1 MTVMSDHRGDLFP
14 STERTW
20 IADRLSRGSA
30 SEVHAHLMSTYSGPL
45 AGYLSATNFRELG
58 APGDLVAGY
67 FASRLSQEGWLRAWQ
82 ESGLRLRR
90 WLMNGLLLYCHEQ
103 VAARL
108 RDNRVALRPSAEL
121 VDIEAEVDDAVRV
134 FERVWARGVIEQATS
149 RARELCK
156 AAGQDSHWE
165 LFMRHHV
172 GQQPYSA
179 LAPEFGVTEQQ
190 AAGMVR
196 TAGIKLRRALLE
208 ILVRDG
214 APDAALDEEIAE
226 LLRAMERS

>member
-1 MTVMSDHRGDLFP
+1 MAITVDQRGDLFP

-20 IADRLSRGSA
+20 IADRLERGSA
-30 SEVHAHLMSTYSGPL
+30 REVHAHLMSAYSGPL
-45 AGYLSATNFRELG
+45 SGYVSATSFRDLG
-58 APGDLVAGY
+58 SPADLVAGF
-67 FASRLSQEGWLRAWQ
+67 FASRLSQDGWLRAWQ

-103 VAARL
+103 VAARA
-108 RDNRVALRPSAEL
+108 RDNRIVLRPSAEL
-121 VDIEAEVDDAVRV
+121 DAGGDLDDAVRV
-134 FERVWARGVIEQATS
+134 FERVWARGVIEQATA
-149 RARELCK
+149 RARELCDT
-156 AAGQDSHWE
+156 AGQDRHWE

-179 LAPEFGVTEQQ
+179 LAPEFGVSEQQ

-196 TAGIKLRRALLE
+196 TASIKLRRALLE

-214 APDAALDEEIAE
+214 APDAALDDEIAE
-226 LLRAMERS
+226 LLRAMNRP